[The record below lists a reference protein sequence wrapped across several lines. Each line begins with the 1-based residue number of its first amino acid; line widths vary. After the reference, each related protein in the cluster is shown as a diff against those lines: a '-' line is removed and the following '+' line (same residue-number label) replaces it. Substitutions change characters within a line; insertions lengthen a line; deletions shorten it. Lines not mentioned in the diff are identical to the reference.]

1 MLQGS
6 SGGTGD
12 VRAKVLDFGLAKPV
26 AVDLADSPPPSGSFH
41 GTADGRILGTPAY
54 MSPEQARGLTV
65 DKRTD
70 IWAFGCVLFEMLTG
84 RRAFEGATI
93 TDTLAQVLERE
104 PDWTRLPAQT
114 PPSIRALLDRC
125 LRKDPRR
132 RLHDV
137 ADALVEMDD
146 AARLDITAGAATD
159 EPRSRPRRNRQRL
172 TWIAAGILAGVLLTA
187 GLFVVL
193 SRRANPI
200 PDLAYEFALTAP
212 AGSRFPGTTYLPFA
226 IAPDGSHVALL
237 AVTGGAEQ
245 SLWIRPLGS
254 SAAWLLP
261 GFQVRI
267 EPFSLSAVDLAKMEI
282 DPSWTYVPLLKFP
295 LVPDVRAGDNV
306 AIDLLE
312 NPTTGQK
319 VVDYFVFK
327 HSNATA
333 VAELSPVR
341 DLSLDDVE
349 MRLEDFRISVNGTV
363 LEASTRVGGS
373 ISGAALWFY
382 LPERGRFVMSLVP
395 NGNLGFQRA
404 GEVTNAL
411 LSFTERSDRYDIKST
426 SRIAPAA
433 GRFNLYVLHDPEWR
447 PTGDEANSPIIV
459 GAAGRA
465 EWLIGK

>member
-1 MLQGS
+1 MRYGKAFVILL
-6 SGGTGD
+6 
-12 VRAKVLDFGLAKPV
+12 VV
-26 AVDLADSPPPSGSFH
+26 AA
-41 GTADGRILGTPAY
+41 
-54 MSPEQARGLTV
+54 
-65 DKRTD
+65 
-70 IWAFGCVLFEMLTG
+70 
-84 RRAFEGATI
+84 
-93 TDTLAQVLERE
+93 
-104 PDWTRLPAQT
+104 
-114 PPSIRALLDRC
+114 
-125 LRKDPRR
+125 
-132 RLHDV
+132 
-137 ADALVEMDD
+137 
-146 AARLDITAGAATD
+146 
-159 EPRSRPRRNRQRL
+159 
-172 TWIAAGILAGVLLTA
+172 
-187 GLFVVL
+187 
-193 SRRANPI
+193 
-200 PDLAYEFALTAP
+200 TAP
-212 AGSRFPGTTYLPFA
+212 AGAQVSVSMHSGIEVQMTARIEPGSVRVPSGVMAIHIGRFHRFVLDRSQRRYFA
-226 IAPDGSHVALL
+226 YDVLVEPKNGS
-237 AVTGGAEQ
+237 GA
-245 SLWIRPLGS
+245 
-254 SAAWLLP
+254 
-261 GFQVRI
+261 FQVRI

-349 MRLEDFRISVNGTV
+349 LRLEDFRISVNGTV

-395 NGNLGFQRA
+395 NANLGFRRA

-411 LSFTERSDRYDIKST
+411 LSFTEGSDRYDIKST

-459 GAAGRA
+459 GAADRA

>member
-1 MLQGS
+1 MRYGKAFVILL
-6 SGGTGD
+6 
-12 VRAKVLDFGLAKPV
+12 VV
-26 AVDLADSPPPSGSFH
+26 AA
-41 GTADGRILGTPAY
+41 
-54 MSPEQARGLTV
+54 
-65 DKRTD
+65 
-70 IWAFGCVLFEMLTG
+70 
-84 RRAFEGATI
+84 
-93 TDTLAQVLERE
+93 
-104 PDWTRLPAQT
+104 
-114 PPSIRALLDRC
+114 
-125 LRKDPRR
+125 
-132 RLHDV
+132 
-137 ADALVEMDD
+137 
-146 AARLDITAGAATD
+146 
-159 EPRSRPRRNRQRL
+159 
-172 TWIAAGILAGVLLTA
+172 
-187 GLFVVL
+187 
-193 SRRANPI
+193 
-200 PDLAYEFALTAP
+200 TAP
-212 AGSRFPGTTYLPFA
+212 AGAQVSVSMHSGIEVQMTARIEPGSVRVPSGVMAIHIGRFHRFVLDRSQRRYFA
-226 IAPDGSHVALL
+226 YDVLVEPKNGS
-237 AVTGGAEQ
+237 GA
-245 SLWIRPLGS
+245 
-254 SAAWLLP
+254 
-261 GFQVRI
+261 FQVRI

-382 LPERGRFVMSLVP
+382 LPERGRFVVSLLP
-395 NGNLGFQRA
+395 NPKLGFRRA

-411 LSFTERSDRYDIKST
+411 LSFTEGSDRYDIKST
-426 SRIAPAA
+426 SRIVPAG
-433 GRFNLYVLHDPEWR
+433 GRFNLYVLYDPEWR

-459 GAAGRA
+459 GAADRA